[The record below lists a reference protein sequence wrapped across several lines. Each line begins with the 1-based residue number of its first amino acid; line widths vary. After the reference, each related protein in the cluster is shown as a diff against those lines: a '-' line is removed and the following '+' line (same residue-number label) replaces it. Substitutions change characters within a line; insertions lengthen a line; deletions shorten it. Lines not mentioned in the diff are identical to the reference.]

1 MRLRFFLSNS
11 THAFVPNL
19 DDLKKVAAALPLF
32 DSLELELEQEQEN
45 ISSVPYELLMR
56 GDQKS
61 IGTFYFELLNQKQ
74 KTTLQNKLK
83 VCVIKGDEKVVQLFK
98 DTFPYFDKE
107 ITNRGTK
114 TQIPPTTAVRLD
126 NNIQNSSTSTG
137 IVHSRIEKPTSTEKH
152 EQTLT
157 REERLKIKKI
167 IYDYHSKSWEGFFWN
182 WICWG
187 FFGQHYSQ
195 TLVALRALVGDDKTL
210 MELNRPKIL
219 EAIQI
224 ESQYARH
231 RACLFNNPCP
241 SSIQSGTD
249 TVIYNL
255 STVLS
260 R

>member
-11 THAFVPNL
+11 THDFAPNF
-19 DDLKKVAAALPLF
+19 DDLKKVAAGLLF
-32 DSLELELEQEQEN
+32 RDSLELELEQENTCAIPE
-45 ISSVPYELLMR
+45 ELLR
-56 GDQKS
+56 GDAKVA
-61 IGTFYFELLNQKQ
+61 IRTYCFELLPQNQK
-74 KTTLQNKLK
+74 TALQNKLK
-83 VCVIKGDEKVVQLFK
+83 FCVIKGDEKVVQLFK
-98 DTFPYFDKE
+98 DTFPYFDQE
-107 ITNRGTK
+107 IINKSTK
-114 TQIPPTTAVRLD
+114 TQIPTAAVRLD
-126 NNIQNSSTSTG
+126 HNIQNSSTSTAS
-137 IVHSRIEKPTSTEKH
+137 HSRIERPTSTERH
-152 EQTLT
+152 EPTLT
-157 REERLKIKKI
+157 REERLKIRKI

-224 ESQYARH
+224 ESQYAKH
-231 RACLFNNPCP
+231 RACLFNNPCS

-255 STVLS
+255 STVFS

>member
-19 DDLKKVAAALPLF
+19 DDLRKVAAALPLF
-32 DSLELELEQEQEN
+32 DSLELELEQENTCSTPE
-45 ISSVPYELLMR
+45 ELLCR
-56 GDQKS
+56 NDQGVIRAYCFGCLSQTQIK
-61 IGTFYFELLNQKQ
+61 
-74 KTTLQNKLK
+74 TLQNRLK
-83 VCVIKGDEKVVQLFK
+83 FCVIKVIKGDEKGVQLFK

-107 ITNRGTK
+107 IINRGRK
-114 TQIPPTTAVRLD
+114 TQIPTTAVRLD

-219 EAIQI
+219 EPIQI